1 MTLLR
6 PRGVLFDLDGTLIDT
21 APEFIHIAGLL
32 RAEAKLPPGDE
43 QTIWH
48 SVSNGAIGMVAAAL
62 DISASEPGFEPWRQ
76 RFLDHYATSLG
87 TFSAPYPG
95 IRELLSSLQSRGV
108 AWGVVT
114 NKLAR
119 FAQPLMA
126 KMAFTPAAGVIVTPD
141 DVSRPKPDPE
151 SLVLA
156 CKTLQCPPANTIF
169 VGDHRRD
176 IEAGVA
182 AGCKTIAAS
191 YGYLAMGE
199 SAEEWGADAI
209 ASSSQELR
217 TIIEELLA

>member
-1 MTLLR
+1 MT
-6 PRGVLFDLDGTLIDT
+6 
-21 APEFIHIAGLL
+21 
-32 RAEAKLPPGDE
+32 
-43 QTIWH
+43 
-48 SVSNGAIGMVAAAL
+48 
-62 DISASEPGFEPWRQ
+62 
-76 RFLDHYATSLG
+76 
-87 TFSAPYPG
+87 
-95 IRELLSSLQSRGV
+95 
-108 AWGVVT
+108 
-114 NKLAR
+114 
-119 FAQPLMA
+119 

-141 DVSRPKPDPE
+141 DVSHPKPDPE